1 MVRWNGHQIIGGLFI
16 RKTLA
21 TAMCQMCQAMGDAS
35 EGGMWICIVFF
46 FKIQLESESTLEFS
60 AEKFS
65 FFVGKNARPNV
76 LGPRILGYDMN
87 PVVLF
92 GGPRAAALE
101 MELNLVRSRFARE
114 TMMSWNSE
122 RRFPGERLWH
132 NWIPFLTY
140 GKAGGK
146 FHLPDL
152 EGYGGQ
158 RFFLHRK
165 AWDWNFHCLQVGAS
179 TVGEV
184 NPKKSLRR
192 QAADKTAQ
200 EAQLKQFEP

>member
-1 MVRWNGHQIIGGLFI
+1 VNLHRF
-16 RKTLA
+16 
-21 TAMCQMCQAMGDAS
+21 
-35 EGGMWICIVFF
+35 FF

-122 RRFPGERLWH
+122 RRFPGERL
-132 NWIPFLTY
+132 
-140 GKAGGK
+140 
-146 FHLPDL
+146 
-152 EGYGGQ
+152 
-158 RFFLHRK
+158 
-165 AWDWNFHCLQVGAS
+165 
-179 TVGEV
+179 
-184 NPKKSLRR
+184 
-192 QAADKTAQ
+192 
-200 EAQLKQFEP
+200 